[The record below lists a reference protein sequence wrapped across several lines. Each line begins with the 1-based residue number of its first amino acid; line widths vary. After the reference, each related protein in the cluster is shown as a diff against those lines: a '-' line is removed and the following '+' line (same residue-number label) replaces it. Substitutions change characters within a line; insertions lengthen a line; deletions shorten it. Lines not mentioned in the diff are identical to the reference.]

1 MNKSKKFVL
10 SFSGGKD
17 STLSLYRLINQGHKP
32 VALITTY
39 NQKQNRSWFHG
50 INLDLLQAI
59 SDAVNV
65 PLIICNCSGNEY
77 QIELENAILKAKSM
91 GAEVCAFG
99 DIDIQDHF
107 DWCSQRCKNCGID
120 FLFPLWHENREDI
133 VHEFISLG
141 FHALIKCVD
150 YKWLDDSF
158 LGRELD
164 FDILEEIRKKGADVC
179 GENGEYHT
187 LVYDGPIF
195 KSKIHYRI
203 GDKVN
208 LKTHGAIDIQLCTNT
223 FT

>member
-1 MNKSKKFVL
+1 MNTSRKFVL

-17 STLSLYRLINQGHKP
+17 STLCLYRLINQGHKP

-39 NQKQNRSWFHG
+39 NQEQNRSWFHG
-50 INLDLLQAI
+50 VNLNFLQAI
-59 SDAVNV
+59 ADSVNV
-65 PLIICNCSGNEY
+65 PLIICQCNGNDY
-77 QIELENAILKAKSM
+77 HIELEKAILKAKSM

-99 DIDIQDHF
+99 DIDIQGHF
-107 DWCSQRCKNCGID
+107 DWCSERCKNCGID
-120 FLFPLWHENREDI
+120 FLFPLWHEKREDV

-158 LGRELD
+158 LGKELD
-164 FDILEEIRKKGADVC
+164 LDVLEEISKKGADLC

-195 KSKIHYRI
+195 KSKIPYRI

-208 LKTHGAIDIQLCTNT
+208 LETHGAIDIQLVE
-223 FT
+223 